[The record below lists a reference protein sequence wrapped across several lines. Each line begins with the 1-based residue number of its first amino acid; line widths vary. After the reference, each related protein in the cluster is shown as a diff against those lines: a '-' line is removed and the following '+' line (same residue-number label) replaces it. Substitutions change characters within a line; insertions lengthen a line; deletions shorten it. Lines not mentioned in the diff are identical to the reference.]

1 MNFQTN
7 EKCTKNV
14 YKRILKIDIL
24 ILERLRIRYNH
35 IYPSEFSPKISVC
48 KVIKTEHDA

>member
-24 ILERLRIRYNH
+24 ILERLRTRNH